1 MKFLK
6 TIKYIDLKTIF
17 KNVKQRQKD
26 KNFYTMLSIQYT
38 MQDIFKQDKK

>member
-1 MKFLK
+1 MEFLK